1 MDTGDQALISGVLLF
16 TCVGTEPPPFFAFCV
31 HAR

>member
-1 MDTGDQALISGVLLF
+1 MNTGDQALISGVLLF
-16 TCVGTEPPPFFAFCV
+16 TLRRPGPPLFFAFCI